1 MKKIISK
8 LLIITMII
16 ALIPVVSAQEPS
28 GGETYYGISTYRD
41 LYQNINFSDI
51 DGHWAKDSILRMSA
65 LSIIKGMGKEFSPN
79 DPLTR
84 DQAIALF
91 IRLMGLEEEAQKL
104 GEETIVNEDTGGHI
118 ILRHYDYWAKGYI
131 QEAQN
136 RNILAQEEISYITT
150 LSPED
155 QNEAEYEIEEAYD
168 FYLDDEDLSYEQL
181 DAIRQE
187 LEQRIMSKYSW
198 RKPVDREQV
207 AVWVYRVLNLNP
219 VYGENQHKIYSLKD
233 YEKIE
238 TKNVP
243 AIEAVLQKGI
253 MSGDSQGFFNPS
265 SSMTRGEMAKL
276 LDNIYEEFL
285 LNQGYKIG
293 TGVVEKVQTS
303 KKSQDGEE
311 IEETIVTINTDD
323 KALVNII
330 TEKSD
335 NPIYDK
341 GFIGLKDN
349 YPVLPQ
355 EIENHDYVKY
365 YISPENEAVF
375 VEVLNNSDNWIEG
388 FIEEVDEESNTI
400 TIMDYDDSYYIYKMS
415 PGAQI
420 RINGQSAS
428 LEDLLYGLE
437 VVLEISNGNV
447 VTVKGELDT
456 GEDGYIPPGGRIYI
470 GKVLEID
477 LEKNSLIIME
487 EDERLEFPISQS
499 TSIIKD
505 DDHLTLRGI
514 KEGDMVR
521 LEFDTYNGSNP
532 SMVYISDADRQ
543 MENLVKAKL
552 NRYNQSRNELLLTDV
567 SYLDYSQW
575 GEKIGDIKMSLAGD
589 VEIYINGREI
599 SKWELNDHIGEELYI
614 VTNNSFSK
622 EEATKLVFK
631 NGYERKYYN
640 KLQKITYGDNR
651 LRVDYNDMTFDNST
665 IIVKNG
671 KLIHPYNLRQGEEI
685 LVIAQGSGNTAAFI
699 SVQAPNKMEATIYK
713 GEIDDI
719 HLYAFDIKDY
729 DILENNKWKSSSSIT
744 ELEISEETNIIDT
757 REAEPVQVPTE
768 TFNNSR
774 FYTSDN
780 VNLDNDHEKDNFK
793 GENAYVVEYDS
804 MVTAIDIVKD
814 FKGEEIITSAKVDG
828 VDFDNNT
835 IAIKE
840 LKDWSDF
847 RQKWNIN
854 TSKFNLMVEKAIIIK
869 NGKRTTLDNI
879 EKDDNLYII
888 RENNIG
894 HIVIAE

>member
-1 MKKIISK
+1 
-8 LLIITMII
+8 MII

-28 GGETYYGISTYRD
+28 GGEIYYGISTYRD

-51 DGHWAKDSILRMSA
+51 DGHWAKNSILRMSA
-65 LSIIKGMGKEFSPN
+65 LSIIKGMGERFSPN

-84 DQAIALF
+84 DQAIALL

-104 GEETIVNEDTGGHI
+104 GEETIVNEDTGGYI

-136 RNILAQEEISYITT
+136 RNILTQEEIDNITT

-168 FYLDDEDLSYEQL
+168 LYLDDEDLSYDQL

-187 LEQRIMSKYSW
+187 LEQRILSKYSW
-198 RKPVDREQV
+198 QKPVDREQV

-233 YEKIE
+233 YEKIK

-253 MSGDSQGFFNPS
+253 MSGDAQGFFNPS

-285 LNQGYKIG
+285 LNRGYKIG

-311 IEETIVTINTDD
+311 IEETLVTINTDD
-323 KALVNII
+323 KTLVNII

-335 NPIYDK
+335 NPLYDK

-375 VEVLNNSDNWIEG
+375 VEVLNNSDTWIEG

-400 TIMDYDDSYYIYKMS
+400 TIMDYDDSYYIYKLS

-477 LEKNSLIIME
+477 LENNSLIIME

-532 SMVYISDADRQ
+532 SKVYISDPDRQ

-575 GEKIGDIKMSLAGD
+575 GEKIGDMKMSLAGYA
-589 VEIYINGREI
+589 EIYLNGREI

-640 KLQKITYGDNR
+640 KLQKITYGDNK
-651 LRVDYNDMTFDNST
+651 LRVDYNDMTFDDST
-665 IIVKNG
+665 IIVKDG

-685 LVIAQGSGNTAAFI
+685 LVITQGSGNAAAFI
-699 SVQAPNKMEATIYK
+699 SVQAPNKMAAKIYK

-719 HLYAFDIKDY
+719 YLYAFDMKDY
-729 DILENNKWKSSSSIT
+729 DILENNKWKSSSSTT

-757 REAEPVQVPTE
+757 REVESVQVSVE

-780 VNLDNDHEKDNFK
+780 VKLDNDHEKDNFK
-793 GENAYVVEYDS
+793 GENAYVVEYDN
-804 MVTAIDIVKD
+804 MITAIDIVKD
-814 FKGEEIITSAKVDG
+814 FKGEEVITSARVDG
-828 VDFDNNT
+828 VDFANNT

-854 TSKFNLMVEKAIIIK
+854 TSKFDLMVENAIIIK